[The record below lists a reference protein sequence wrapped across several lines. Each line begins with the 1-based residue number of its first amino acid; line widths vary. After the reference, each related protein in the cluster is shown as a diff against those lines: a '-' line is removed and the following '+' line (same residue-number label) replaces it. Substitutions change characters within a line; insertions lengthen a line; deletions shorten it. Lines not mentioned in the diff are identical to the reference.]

1 MKWRTATREERQ
13 LALLWGVAAV
23 SSLALRPLWLEIVP
37 FLPACPF
44 RVLTG
49 VPCLSCG
56 TTHAAVALLEGRVMD
71 AFAANPPAALAGV
84 AFVVGGVVA
93 PVWVVS
99 RLPMPEVPTPLPRW
113 LRAGAFATFAASW
126 AYLIVSG

>member
-1 MKWRTATREERQ
+1 VTWRPSTREERQ
-13 LALLWGVAAV
+13 LAALWCFAALA
-23 SSLALRPLWLEIVP
+23 SLALRPLWLEIVP

-71 AFAANPPAALAGV
+71 AFAANPLAALAGA
-84 AFVVGGVVA
+84 AFVCGGVLA
-93 PVWVVS
+93 PLWVVS
-99 RLPMPEVPTPLPRW
+99 RLPVPVIPTPLPRW
-113 LRAGAFATFAASW
+113 LRAGAFAALAASW
-126 AYLIVSG
+126 AYLIVIA